1 MKKNKINIVFS
12 VILSGL
18 LIYFLYLIRT
28 IYPFV
33 IDNSIFV
40 CKSCL
45 NSIPLFVQKI
55 IIVLLL
61 VAFGNLLLNYIK
73 NTLFKHSLHFVNL
86 KPKSVISLEKK
97 YFLHKKII
105 IFRNQKLLAFC
116 MGILKPKIFISSE
129 VLKRMTYREIE
140 AIILHERQHII
151 GKDNLVMIFLNLV
164 KTSFFFFPV
173 VTDFVNNLEIQ
184 REIKAD
190 QSVVKETGRKINI
203 ISALR
208 KIIESK
214 PNYVYANAFSESF
227 SIEPRV
233 HSLIGKGSNLFPF
246 KYGSIVISLSVLLF
260 LMNLTLSRIEI
271 HPQTNSSTMLC
282 IDKGTCQNS
291 CQ

>member
-1 MKKNKINIVFS
+1 MKRNKINIAFS
-12 VILSGL
+12 VILGGL
-18 LIYFLYLIRT
+18 LIYFLYLIRS
-28 IYPFV
+28 IYPLV
-33 IDNSIFV
+33 IDNSVFV

-55 IIVLLL
+55 ITVLLL

-73 NTLFKHSLHFVNL
+73 NMLFKRNLHFIHL
-86 KPKSVISLEKK
+86 KPKNIISLEKK
-97 YFLHKKII
+97 YCLRDKIV
-105 IFRNQKLLAFC
+105 IFKEQKLMAFC
-116 MGILKPKIFISSE
+116 MGVLRPKIFISSE
-129 VLKRMTYREIE
+129 VLKRMTYHEVE
-140 AIILHERQHII
+140 AIILHERQHVI
-151 GKDNLVMIFLNLV
+151 GKDNLVMLFLNLI
-164 KTSFFFFPV
+164 KTAFFFFPV

-184 REIKAD
+184 REITAD
-190 QSVVKETGRKINI
+190 QSVVKETGRKIDI

-233 HSLIGKGSNLFPF
+233 HSLIGKGAKLLTF

-260 LMNLTLSRIEI
+260 LTNLTLSRIEI